1 MPCTICYELL
11 GNAPSVDTIT
21 STAYLD
27 RKVSAVC
34 ATHCGHVFHSA
45 CVINWL
51 ESPIAGQKCPVC
63 KSTVTPNRLQ
73 FLFHDWDE
81 VGLYVRNMDSEDD
94 DGNSET
100 ANEIQNALKIK
111 DRCIAALKER
121 CEKIHADAKENAE
134 QYNGYLSEFK
144 QREKKLSAQC
154 LALESECAK
163 LRALHSIS
171 QALASTDRPTNASLA
186 QQCQAMHRDDLIQA
200 VISAKYFLDQSDN
213 EVISTKRKLQ
223 AAEAL
228 LKSTRD
234 QLEMVK
240 GHMRAQKAKPY
251 LMDILSHEYEMSK
264 ASQAQSVRSE
274 LRNPDAKSNVWG
286 QRRQKDASSSTFHPL
301 PTSPKVQSPRRVNVR
316 VSSHDTPSSS
326 NKVPNPFAIGSSNQV
341 HSQPQSPTPTV
352 LLLDPLSQDTEPEAD
367 STTIKEAK
375 SPLMLHTSDSEP
387 PQPWDAA
394 ETLTVNPLLLSRAR
408 LKRKSVA
415 NFVQLGPPKR
425 AKSFSAAFADE
436 GSTSST
442 GSLGSHGTGPFHETR
457 RRLQQLK
464 DPTSIEAT
472 VSRLALAHTTS
483 PRRSGAST
491 SRRQASSTNLKQK
504 TLSNALPYMWSK

>member
-1 MPCTICYELL
+1 MS
-11 GNAPSVDTIT
+11 SVI
-21 STAYLD
+21 S
-27 RKVSAVC
+27 
-34 ATHCGHVFHSA
+34 
-45 CVINWL
+45 WL

-81 VGLYVRNMDSEDD
+81 VGLYVRNMDSDD
-94 DGNSET
+94 DNEDVES
-100 ANEIQNALKIK
+100 ANEIQNALQIK

-121 CEKIHADAKENAE
+121 CEKIHADAKDNAG

-144 QREKKLSAQC
+144 QREKKLSAKC

-163 LRALHSIS
+163 LRALYS
-171 QALASTDRPTNASLA
+171 QALASTGQPTNASLA

-200 VISAKYFLDQSDN
+200 VISAKHFLDQSDT
-213 EVISTKRKLQ
+213 EIKDTKRKLQ

-228 LKSTRD
+228 VKSMRD

-240 GHMRAQKAKPY
+240 GHMRAQKAK
-251 LMDILSHEYEMSK
+251 MDILSHEYEMSK
-264 ASQAQSVRSE
+264 ASRAHSVRSE

-286 QRRQKDASSSTFHPL
+286 QRRQKEASSSTFQPL
-301 PTSPKVQSPRRVNVR
+301 PTSPTIQSPRQISAHRLDSPSG
-316 VSSHDTPSSS
+316 SS
-326 NKVPNPFAIGSSNQV
+326 KVPNPFAIGSSNQAF
-341 HSQPQSPTPTV
+341 SQPQSPTPSVISIGQLSKDPESETDSATTKAAESPR
-352 LLLDPLSQDTEPEAD
+352 LLHISDTE
-367 STTIKEAK
+367 
-375 SPLMLHTSDSEP
+375 L
-387 PQPWDAA
+387 PQPLDAV
-394 ETLTVNPLLLSRAR
+394 ETMAVNPLLLSRTR
-408 LKRKSVA
+408 PKRKSA
-415 NFVQLGPPKR
+415 TNFVQIGSPKR
-425 AKSFSAAFADE
+425 AKSFSAAFAD
-436 GSTSST
+436 GQHTSCSGGMGGHSTAS
-442 GSLGSHGTGPFHETR
+442 FHETR

-472 VSRLALAHTTS
+472 VTRLALAHATS